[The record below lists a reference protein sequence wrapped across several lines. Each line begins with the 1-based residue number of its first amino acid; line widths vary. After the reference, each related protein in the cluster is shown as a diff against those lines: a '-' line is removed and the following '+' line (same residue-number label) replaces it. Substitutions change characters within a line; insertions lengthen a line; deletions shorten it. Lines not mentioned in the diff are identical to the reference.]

1 MYIKGYKMERIF
13 EKGNKVL
20 TINIDENPM
29 DPRENENLGHM
40 ICVHKRYDLG
50 DSDEKFDMDTISC
63 WDDLEAYLKFQKKAK
78 YILPLY
84 LYDHSGITIS
94 TNPFGCR
101 WDSCQVGF
109 IYCTEEDIK
118 AMGMEDKENDIV
130 EALIGEVKEY
140 DAYITGMVYEF
151 TLEDKHV
158 CKCCK
163 AEKYE
168 VIETGGNYYDIN
180 IIFEETGFE
189 ESDEIE
195 ES

>member
-1 MYIKGYKMERIF
+1 MERIF

>member
-1 MYIKGYKMERIF
+1 
-13 EKGNKVL
+13 
-20 TINIDENPM
+20 
-29 DPRENENLGHM
+29 
-40 ICVHKRYDLG
+40 
-50 DSDEKFDMDTISC
+50 
-63 WDDLEAYLKFQKKAK
+63 
-78 YILPLY
+78 
-84 LYDHSGITIS
+84 
-94 TNPFGCR
+94 
-101 WDSCQVGF
+101 
-109 IYCTEEDIK
+109 
-118 AMGMEDKENDIV
+118 MEDKENDIV